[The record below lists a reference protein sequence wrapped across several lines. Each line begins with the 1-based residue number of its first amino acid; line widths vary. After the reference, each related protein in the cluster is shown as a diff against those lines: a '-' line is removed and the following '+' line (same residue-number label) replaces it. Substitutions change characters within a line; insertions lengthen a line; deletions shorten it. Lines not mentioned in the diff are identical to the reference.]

1 MHFTIEFVKENY
13 ARFNK
18 EIFGDRLPEVPI
30 RLSDA
35 RTFVGKC
42 APRNS
47 NIKRQ
52 GHHRDDDFYLTFSIA
67 HDLTRAEA
75 EDTIIHEMIHLFVNL
90 HNLLDTSHHGPLFRA
105 LMTTINAQHKRH
117 ISISHKTLPKADPDT
132 PTPQTHTPTTQTDTS
147 TMPTGATG
155 TPVKKC
161 VVAIIRDKNGWG
173 FKLIPCTYR
182 SILKYYQAAV
192 PFVDKIELY
201 LTYIDEY
208 LAYYPI
214 SAAPRIYRMDR
225 EKVLSHLHFPKQ
237 LDITDKGISVRN
249 D

>member
-47 NIKRQ
+47 NITRQ
-52 GHHRDDDFYLTFSIA
+52 GHHRDDDFYLCFSIA
-67 HDLTRAEA
+67 HNLTQAEA

-105 LMTTINAQHKRH
+105 LMTTINTQHKRH

-132 PTPQTHTPTTQTDTS
+132 ADTQTPQTD
-147 TMPTGATG
+147 ATG
-155 TPVKKC
+155 NPVKKC
-161 VVAIIRDKNGWG
+161 VIAIIRDKNGWG

-182 SILKYYQAAV
+182 SIRKYYEAAI

-208 LAYYPI
+208 LAHYPV

-225 EKVLSHLHFPKQ
+225 ETIFSHLHYPKP
-237 LDITDKGISVRN
+237 LDITDREISVRN
-249 D
+249 N